1 MRMNEK
7 STHDYTNRGLINCYK
22 HSKEG
27 KKEENWMKL
36 RMKNVHKE
44 RKEEE

>member
-1 MRMNEK
+1 MNEI
-7 STHDYTNRGLINCYK
+7 STHEYRNRGGLINCYK
-22 HSKEG
+22 QRKEG